1 MDTTSFDCPRV
12 VRHALLSAA
21 GLLLVG
27 ASPLLAQS
35 GNISF
40 SGRIGFRGE
49 YMRNENFAEN
59 DATHD
64 DDHRVRFRARVRIA
78 GEYSP
83 LGLTGRCPG
92 R

>member
-1 MDTTSFDCPRV
+1 MNTTSFDCPRA
-12 VRHALLSAA
+12 VRHALLSVG

-35 GNISF
+35 DNISF

-59 DATHD
+59 DATS
-64 DDHRVRFRARVRIA
+64 AR
-78 GEYSP
+78 GKYSRP
-83 LGLTGRCPG
+83 APTSGGKTPFSA
-92 R
+92 